1 MKKICILDFGSGN
14 IQSLKVSINYL
25 DISCK
30 VSSLKKDIDNSS
42 HIILPGVGSYK
53 TVLNKLKNK
62 IDLKFLESQILSKG
76 KYLLGICVGM
86 QILSSEGTEHGKSI
100 GLNWIPGKVDK
111 IKKKDLILPHV
122 GWNEVNFSKDN
133 KLMISK
139 EDNIFYFTHSY
150 IFKAKN
156 KKNVLGKTFYGEN
169 FDSIIGK
176 DNIYGVQFHPE
187 KSQKNGLKLLQN
199 FFNLK

>member
-14 IQSLKVSINYL
+14 IQSLKVSINFL
-25 DISCK
+25 GINCK
-30 VSSLKKDIDNSS
+30 VSNLKKDIENSS

-53 TVLNKLKNK
+53 TVLNKLKDK
-62 IDLKFLESQILSKG
+62 VDLKFLEDQILSKG

-86 QILSSEGTEHGKSI
+86 QILSTMGTEHGTSN
-100 GLNWIPGKVDK
+100 GLNWIPGKVYK
-111 IKKKDLILPHV
+111 IKKKNLILPHV

-133 KLMISK
+133 KLMVNK
-139 EDNIFYFTHSY
+139 KDNTFYFTHSY
-150 IFKAKN
+150 IFKTKN
-156 KKNVLGKTFYGEN
+156 KKSVLGKTFYGEN
-169 FDSIIGK
+169 FDSIIGR